1 MHPPASLA
9 DLPRR
14 VRLFPLAGAILLPRA
29 TMPLN
34 IFEPRYLAMVRDA
47 MADDRMIAIIQPRAD
62 NPAGPPPLFDVGAIG
77 RITQY
82 AETGDG
88 RYLIAL
94 SGLARFRLERELA
107 VTTAYRQAEVDYAP
121 YAADWSP
128 PEPLAAPARA
138 DLESGL
144 RAYLDAQG
152 LSADWDAV
160 RNADDE
166 SLVNT
171 LAVVCPFQPAERQA
185 LLEAVSLPERAR
197 TLSMLMQFAPTPQ
210 AAATDPTVQ

>member
-14 VRLFPLAGAILLPRA
+14 VRLFPLSGAILLPRA

-62 NPAGPPPLFDVGAIG
+62 LPEDRPPLFEVGTIG

-94 SGLARFRLERELA
+94 AGLARFRLTEELP

-121 YAADWSP
+121 HAADWSP
-128 PEPLAAPARA
+128 AEPLAAVARA
-138 DLESGL
+138 DLEARL
-144 RAYLDAQG
+144 KAYLEAQG

-171 LAVVCPFQPAERQA
+171 LSVVCPFQPAERQA
-185 LLEAVSLPERAR
+185 LLEAATLPDRAR
-197 TLSMLMQFAPTPQ
+197 TLVMLMQFAPTPE
-210 AAATDPTVQ
+210 AASADPTVQ

>member
-14 VRLFPLAGAILLPRA
+14 VRLFPLGGAILLPRA
-29 TMPLN
+29 SMPLN
-34 IFEPRYLAMVRDA
+34 IFEPRYLSMVRDA

-62 NPAGPPPLFDVGAIG
+62 EPADRPPLFDVGAIG

-94 SGLARFRLERELA
+94 QGLARFRLAHELDT
-107 VTTAYRQAEVDYAP
+107 TTAYRQAEVDYAA
-121 YAADWSP
+121 YTADWSP
-128 PEPLAAPARA
+128 AEPLAAAARA
-138 DLESGL
+138 DLETRL
-144 RAYLDAQG
+144 KAYLEAQG

-160 RNADDE
+160 QNADDE

-171 LAVVCPFQPAERQA
+171 LSVVCPFQPAERQA
-185 LLEAVSLPERAR
+185 LLESVTLPDRAR
-197 TLSMLMQFAPTPQ
+197 TLVMLMQFAPTPQ
-210 AAATDPTVQ
+210 AAAADPTVQ

>member
-14 VRLFPLAGAILLPRA
+14 VRLFPLAGVILLPRA

-34 IFEPRYLAMVRDA
+34 IFEPRYLALVRDA
-47 MADDRMIAIIQPRAD
+47 MAADRMIAMIQPRAD
-62 NPAGPPPLFDVGAIG
+62 EPAERPPLFEVGAIG

-94 SGLARFRLERELA
+94 SGLARFRLTAELP

-121 YAADWSP
+121 YAADWGP
-128 PEPLAAPARA
+128 AEPLAAAARA
-138 DLESGL
+138 DLETQL
-144 RAYLDAQG
+144 KAYLEAQG

-171 LAVVCPFQPAERQA
+171 LTVVCPFQPAERQA
-185 LLEAVSLPERAR
+185 LLEAPGLPDRAR
-197 TLSMLMQFAPTPQ
+197 TLVMLMQFAPTPE
-210 AAATDPTVQ
+210 AASTDPTVQ